1 MVLFLGVSS
10 SPLPLKPSSHHPTT
24 PAQKNNPEE
33 KNSLSGLKRG
43 KTLFDLFYDFFCDG
57 FGSSYDDHFFY
68 LGFFQ
73 IVYGFCPEDTLI
85 G

>member
-10 SPLPLKPSSHHPTT
+10 PLCLHNPHPITPPPPHKKTT
-24 PAQKNNPEE
+24 PRKRT
-33 KNSLSGLKRG
+33 LSGLKRG